1 MQDRYT
7 GDVGDFG
14 KYGLLR
20 ALVGADD
27 ALRLGVVWYL
37 FPNESHNAD
46 GKHVRYVL
54 KDTPN
59 NHKRFR
65 ACDPEL
71 YDTLRTLVSD
81 GKRNV
86 ASVQASDILPA
97 GTVFYEPSLS
107 FPREERQDGRKAR
120 RDSWLNGALEATAES
135 EVIFVDP
142 DNSISETVDPLDEK
156 GPKYVYMGDLLEF
169 RNRDQSLVIYH
180 HLARWDKAD
189 TQIRYWADRLKDRLG
204 LPELPWSLRYRRGSS
219 RAYFI
224 VPRERHKAALECR
237 LSKLLDGP
245 WANHSHFEWVG

>member
-20 ALVGADD
+20 ALVGAGEAASPDD
-27 ALRLGVVWYL
+27 ALHLGVFWHM
-37 FPNESHNAD
+37 FPNECHNAD
-46 GKHVRYVL
+46 GKHVGYL
-54 KDTPN
+54 KDTPD

-71 YDTLRTLVSD
+71 YDALCSLVSE

-86 ASVQASDILPA
+86 ARVQAGGILPA

-107 FPREERQDGRKAR
+107 FPREEGRDARKAR
-120 RDSWLNGALEATAES
+120 RDIWLNGALEATSES

-142 DNSISETVDPLDEK
+142 DNSISETVDQLDEK
-156 GPKYVYMGDLLEF
+156 GPKYVYMEDLLKF
-169 RNRDQSLVIYH
+169 HKRGQSLVIYH

-189 TQIRYWADRLKDRLG
+189 FQIRYWADRLKDGLG
-204 LPELPWSLRYRRGSS
+204 LFGIAVVVEVSQGILEGILHSTPG
-219 RAYFI
+219 
-224 VPRERHKAALECR
+224 AAQ
-237 LSKLLDGP
+237 GGGG
-245 WANHSHFEWVG
+245 V

>member
-20 ALVGADD
+20 ALAGSKT

-37 FPNESHNAD
+37 FPNERHNAD
-46 GKHVRYVL
+46 GKHVGYL

-65 ACDPEL
+65 ACDPDL
-71 YDTLRTLVSD
+71 YDALRSLVSAD
-81 GKRNV
+81 KRSV
-86 ASVQASDILPA
+86 ASVQAGGILPA
-97 GTVFYEPSLS
+97 DTVFYEPSLS
-107 FPREERQDGRKAR
+107 FPREERRDDRKVR

-142 DNSISETVDPLDEK
+142 DNSISETVDQLDEK
-156 GPKYVYMGDLLEF
+156 GPKYVYMEDLLKF
-169 RNRDQSLVIYH
+169 HKRGQSLVIYH
-180 HLARWDKAD
+180 HLARWGKAD
-189 TQIRYWADRLKDRLG
+189 IQIRYWADRLKDRLG

-224 VPRERHKAALECR
+224 VLQERHEAALGCR
-237 LSKLLDGP
+237 LKKFLDSP
-245 WANHSHFEWVG
+245 WAKHGHFRWVC